1 VDLNHL
7 FFAEIK
13 SFLKRKENNGL
24 LEFHIRGD
32 GTLTSSWDDLVNQI
46 SSGSRNW
53 DGWLHDTDE
62 NSQPFRAEI
71 PVIIRKRRYGEVI
84 WTIDWRHGYKK
95 LNLHIEAE
103 LRLTKYFEIPEDF
116 NPIIYRA
123 SMDRRT
129 LAYRYKDLI
138 DQGYF
143 RNKADLARHLG
154 VSRAWITKVMNE
166 LKQSGC
172 N

>member
-1 VDLNHL
+1 M
-7 FFAEIK
+7 
-13 SFLKRKENNGL
+13 
-24 LEFHIRGD
+24 
-32 GTLTSSWDDLVNQI
+32 
-46 SSGSRNW
+46 
-53 DGWLHDTDE
+53 
-62 NSQPFRAEI
+62 
-71 PVIIRKRRYGEVI
+71 RKRRYGEVI

-95 LNLHIEAE
+95 LNLPIEAE

-116 NPIIYRA
+116 NPTIYRA

-166 LKQSGC
+166 LKQGGC